1 MAKATYAQ
9 FFPPQNLPAMVQFVT
24 QLPES
29 VSWVGFARSS
39 GDDELDWGAAAWLLW
54 DYHSTRF
61 EGR

>member
-9 FFPPQNLPAMVQFVT
+9 FFSPQNLPAMVQFVT

-54 DYHSTRF
+54 GLS
-61 EGR
+61 